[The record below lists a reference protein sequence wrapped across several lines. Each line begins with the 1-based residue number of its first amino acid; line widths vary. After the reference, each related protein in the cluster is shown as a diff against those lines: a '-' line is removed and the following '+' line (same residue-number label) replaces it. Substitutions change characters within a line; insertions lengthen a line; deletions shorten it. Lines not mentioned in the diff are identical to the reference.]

1 MNLISKGGL
10 VLNKD
15 VFKKYLLIT
24 IGVILLAISLQ
35 FFYYPNDIA
44 AGGVSGLALIINSY
58 TGIAPGIVMNICNVI
73 LFTLALI
80 FIGKEFA
87 ARSVYAAFGTSI
99 ALSILEK
106 AFPNTVITT
115 DPMLAVV
122 FGSAIA
128 ALGIAMV
135 FDQNSSTGGT
145 AIIAKLLNKYFKMDI
160 GKSLLLADC
169 VVVALALMAFGVE
182 KGLYG
187 MLSCFIMGFMI
198 DKIIEGFNDC
208 KQLLI
213 VSSKHEVIREFI
225 LNSVDR
231 GCTKIQGTGAYSNEE
246 VNILYVVVSRKE
258 FISLKNEIK
267 KIDPKAFITVSDAK
281 EVLGEGFTALVEK

>member
-1 MNLISKGGL
+1 MG
-10 VLNKD
+10 KD
-15 VFKKYLLIT
+15 VLKKYLLIT
-24 IGVILLAISLQ
+24 IGVVLLAVSLQ

-58 TGIAPGIVMNICNVI
+58 TGIAPGIVMNICNVV

-87 ARSVYAAFGTSI
+87 ARSVYAAFGISI

-106 AFPNTVITT
+106 IFPNVVITT
-115 DPMLAVV
+115 DPILAVV

-128 ALGIAMV
+128 AFGIAMV

-145 AIIAKLLNKYFKMDI
+145 AIVAKLLNKYFKFNI

-169 VVVALALMAFGVE
+169 VVVILALFAFGVE

-198 DKIIEGFNDC
+198 DRIIEGFNDC
-208 KQLLI
+208 KQLMI
-213 VSSKHEVIREFI
+213 VSSKHEELKEFI
-225 LNSVDR
+225 LTTVDR
-231 GCTKIQGTGAYSNEE
+231 GCTKITGTGAYSNDE
-246 VNILYVVVSRKE
+246 VNILYVVVNRKE
-258 FISLKNEIK
+258 FITLKNEVK
-267 KIDPKAFITVSDAK
+267 KIDPKAFVTVSDAK
-281 EVLGEGFTALVEK
+281 EVLGEGFTTLIEKQ

>member
-1 MNLISKGGL
+1 MDKG
-10 VLNKD
+10 VL
-15 VFKKYLLIT
+15 KKYLLIT
-24 IGVILLAISLQ
+24 VGIILLAVSLQ

-73 LFTLALI
+73 LFTLAFI

-99 ALSILEK
+99 VLSILEK
-106 AFPNTVITT
+106 LFPNVVITT
-115 DPMLAVV
+115 DPILAVV

-128 ALGIAMV
+128 AFGIAMV

-145 AIIAKLLNKYFKMDI
+145 AIVAKLLNKYFKVNI
-160 GKSLLLADC
+160 GKSLLMADC
-169 VVVALALMAFGVE
+169 VVVILALFAFGVE

-198 DKIIEGFNDC
+198 DRIIEGFNDC
-208 KQLLI
+208 KQLMI
-213 VSSKHEVIREFI
+213 VSVKHEELKEFI
-225 LNSVDR
+225 LTTVDR
-231 GCTKIQGTGAYSNEE
+231 GCTKITGTGGYSNDE
-246 VNILYVVVSRKE
+246 VSILYVVVNRKE
-258 FISLKNEIK
+258 FIALKNEIK

-281 EVLGEGFTALVEK
+281 EVLGEGFTSLVEK

>member
-1 MNLISKGGL
+1 M
-10 VLNKD
+10 NKD

-24 IGVILLAISLQ
+24 IGVILLAVSLQ

-106 AFPNTVITT
+106 IFPNIVITT

-128 ALGIAMV
+128 AFGIAMV

-169 VVVALALMAFGVE
+169 FVVILALIAFGIE

-208 KQLLI
+208 KQLII
-213 VSSKHEVIREFI
+213 VSSKYEELREFI

-246 VNILYVVVSRKE
+246 VSVLYVVVNRKE
-258 FISLKNEIK
+258 FISLKNEMK

>member
-1 MNLISKGGL
+1 
-10 VLNKD
+10 
-15 VFKKYLLIT
+15 
-24 IGVILLAISLQ
+24 LQ
-35 FFYYPNDIA
+35 FFYYPNNIA

-73 LFTLALI
+73 LFSLALI

-106 AFPNTVITT
+106 VFPNVVITT

-145 AIIAKLLNKYFKMDI
+145 AIVAKLLNKYFKMNI
-160 GKSLLLADC
+160 GKSLLMADC
-169 VVVALALMAFGVE
+169 VVVILALIAFGVE

-208 KQLLI
+208 KQLII
-213 VSSKHEVIREFI
+213 VSSKYEELRGFI

-231 GCTKIQGTGAYSNEE
+231 GCTKIKGTGAYSNDE
-246 VNILYVVVSRKE
+246 VSILYVVVSRKE
-258 FISLKNEIK
+258 FITLKNEIK

>member
-1 MNLISKGGL
+1 M
-10 VLNKD
+10 NKD

-24 IGVILLAISLQ
+24 IGVILLAVSLQ

-106 AFPNTVITT
+106 IFPNIVITT

-128 ALGIAMV
+128 AFGIAMV

-169 VVVALALMAFGVE
+169 FVVILALIAFGVE

-208 KQLLI
+208 KQLII
-213 VSSKHEVIREFI
+213 VSSKYEELREFI

-246 VNILYVVVSRKE
+246 VSVLYVVVNRKE
-258 FISLKNEIK
+258 FISLKNEMK

>member
-1 MNLISKGGL
+1 MNKNI
-10 VLNKD
+10 
-15 VFKKYLLIT
+15 FKKYFLIT
-24 IGVILLAISLQ
+24 IGIVFLAVSLQ
-35 FFYYPNDIA
+35 FFYYPNNIA

-58 TGIAPGIVMNICNVI
+58 TGISPGIIMNICNII
-73 LFTLALI
+73 LFSLALI

-99 ALSILEK
+99 VLSILEK
-106 AFPNTVITT
+106 VFPNVVITT

-145 AIIAKLLNKYFKMDI
+145 AIVAKLLNKYFKMNI
-160 GKSLLLADC
+160 GKSLLMADC
-169 VVVALALMAFGVE
+169 VVVILALITFGVE

-208 KQLLI
+208 KQLII
-213 VSSKHEVIREFI
+213 VSSKYEELRAFI

-231 GCTKIQGTGAYSNEE
+231 GCTKIKGTGAYSNDE
-246 VNILYVVVSRKE
+246 VSILYVVVNRKE
-258 FISLKNEIK
+258 FITLKNEIK